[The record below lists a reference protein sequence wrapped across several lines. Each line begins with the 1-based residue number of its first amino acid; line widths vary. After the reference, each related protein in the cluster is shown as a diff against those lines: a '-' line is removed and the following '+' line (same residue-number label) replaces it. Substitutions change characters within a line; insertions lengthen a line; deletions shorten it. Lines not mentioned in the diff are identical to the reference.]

1 MAKRK
6 KVVKMRGSRTHGYGS
21 HKKHRGAGSR
31 GGRGFAG
38 STKHMKLWVKKY
50 HPEKLVKK
58 RFKSLVQKG
67 LRSPTVTINLKDIA
81 LLAEKSNAGEIN
93 LTDLG
98 YHKVLGTGTI
108 TRPLIIKAPAFSKK
122 AAEKIEQAGGK
133 AVTA

>member
-1 MAKRK
+1 MKRK
-6 KVVKMRGSRTHGYGS
+6 KAVKMRGSRTHGYGS

-50 HPEKLVKK
+50 HPEKLIKR

-67 LRSPTVTINLKDIA
+67 RRPPTMGINLADIV
-81 LLAEKSNAGEIN
+81 LFAEKSNTREIN

-98 YHKVLGTGTI
+98 YDKVLGTGTI
-108 TRPLIIKAPAFSKK
+108 TSPLIITAHAFSKK

-133 AVTA
+133 AVIT